1 MVRGIVRTSQQE
13 WESGTQAPLIEAAVL
28 GLSLFQESSFPPS
41 SGLFLFSSL
50 PSFLQQIFIEHLHTP
65 CTIFDAEDMAVNKK
79 SSGISG

>member
-50 PSFLQQIFIEHLHTP
+50 PSFLQQIFIETSVPAL
-65 CTIFDAEDMAVNKK
+65 
-79 SSGISG
+79 